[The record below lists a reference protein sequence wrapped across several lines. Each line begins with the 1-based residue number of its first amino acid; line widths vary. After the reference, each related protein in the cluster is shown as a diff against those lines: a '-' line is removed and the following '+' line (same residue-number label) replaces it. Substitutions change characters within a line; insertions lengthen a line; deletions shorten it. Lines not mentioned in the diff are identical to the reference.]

1 MSTQDERLERIRR
14 KIANSSNWNPSEPLP
29 RVAANIHGTSANI
42 HGTRSIPTT
51 RSESL
56 TDRIE
61 YVLNMREV
69 ERMDLEEKGTRL
81 PKVWSWAV
89 IQYMG
94 AAVKPATLS
103 PCERV
108 KLRIQRR
115 LRLIGEWFFRIAQ

>member
-14 KIANSSNWNPSEPLP
+14 NIVAHSHSNWNPPEQQPPLP
-29 RVAANIHGTSANI
+29 
-42 HGTRSIPTT
+42 P

-61 YVLNMREV
+61 YVLNMWEV
-69 ERMDLEEKGTRL
+69 ERMDLVEKGTRL
-81 PKVWSWAV
+81 PKDWSWAV
-89 IQYMG
+89 TQHIG

-103 PCERV
+103 RCERV
-108 KLRIQRR
+108 KLSIQRR